1 MTTTAALPGSSYR
14 PARLS
19 DTVRSEATKLSTIPS
34 TIWALIAAVTIGIGL
49 SALLSAVTAHAW
61 QTDTPGVR
69 ETWDPTA
76 MSTSGG
82 SIAQLALAVLGVL
95 AVTSEYATGEIRST
109 LAATPH
115 RGRVLAAKATVVSL
129 VAFVAG
135 EIAMF
140 TAYGIGQAIIHGHA
154 PTSSLSQPGVFRA
167 VSGTGPYIVAIAL
180 LGIGFGTL
188 LRGTAAA
195 ISTLVTL
202 LYVLPA
208 LTAALPGQLGDEVR
222 KYWPT
227 QAGGQVTN
235 VVRAAHTLGPW
246 SGLADLVTFTVL
258 ILAAAYWRLT
268 RTDS

>member
-1 MTTTAALPGSSYR
+1 MSTTVALPASSYR
-14 PARLS
+14 PARLT

-34 TIWALIAAVTIGIGL
+34 TTWALIATLIIGVGL

-61 QTDTPGVR
+61 QIDTPRVR

-115 RGRVLAAKATVVSL
+115 RGRVLAAKAAVVSL

-135 EIAMF
+135 EIVMF
-140 TAYGIGQAIIHGHA
+140 TAYGIGQALIHGHA

-167 VSGTGPYIVAIAL
+167 VSGGGLYIIAIAL
-180 LGIGFGTL
+180 LGVGFGTL

-195 ISTLVTL
+195 ISTLVAL

-208 LTAALPGQLGDEVR
+208 LAAALPGELGHAVQ

-235 VVRAAHTLGPW
+235 VVHAAHTLGPW
-246 SGLADLVTFTVL
+246 TGMADLTAFTMLVL
-258 ILAAAYWRLT
+258 AVAYWRLT